1 MSLDEPATHDFHA
14 RTYPL
19 RIYSGTDALIE
30 LPRELQRA
38 GASRALILCGRSVRE
53 RTGLTQVIETLAG
66 GRIVG
71 IFSGISEGAP
81 AECLEEA
88 AAKARE
94 VQADALIA
102 VGAGSVIKGVRIV
115 AMLIGE
121 SRSLLEMATVHR
133 DDEPPVSQRLNAPKM
148 PIFNVL
154 TSPTSAQ
161 NRGGSAAR
169 YRGSAHHLEFFD
181 PKTRPR
187 AVFWD
192 TRALATAPAAL
203 ARSTSFEVYWWALM
217 CMGAVRTANPL
228 VQASRRHAWELARHA
243 YPKLGEADDAAA
255 RIDLCAAALLQNRD
269 EEDGGRPWSCQ
280 LLARAAYACAVGVFN
295 HYEGVTQSRGYAA
308 FAPAMIR
315 ELGAAV
321 PEVAHA
327 MGEALGM
334 ELPSSGNGTETAAQ
348 VAAQVARNFQAQGWR
363 TDLHDSGI
371 PAADAPRLLALAL
384 RNFNANHDRLLD
396 RHREAMLAA
405 ITRTIAP

>member
-1 MSLDEPATHDFHA
+1 MLNNETTLHDFRA

-19 RIYSGTDALIE
+19 RVYSGTNALVE
-30 LPRELQRA
+30 LPRELQRV

-66 GRIVG
+66 DRIAGV
-71 IFSGISEGAP
+71 FPGISEGAP

-88 AAKARE
+88 AAMARKL
-94 VQADALIA
+94 QADALVA

-115 AMLIGE
+115 AMLLGE
-121 SRSLLEMATVHR
+121 KRSLLEMATVHS
-133 DDEPPVSQRLNAPKM
+133 DGAPPVSQRLMAPKM

-192 TRALATAPAAL
+192 PKALATAPVTL

-217 CMGAVRTANPL
+217 CMGAVRTSNPL
-228 VQASRRHAWELARHA
+228 VQASRHHAWQLARHA
-243 YPKLGEADDAAA
+243 YPKLGDVDDTAA

-280 LLARAAYACAVGVFN
+280 LLARAAYASAVGVFN
-295 HYEGVTQSRGYAA
+295 HYAGVTQSRGYAA

-315 ELGAAV
+315 ELGVAV
-321 PEVAHA
+321 PEVTRAL
-327 MGEALGM
+327 GNALGM
-334 ELPSSGNGTETAAQ
+334 CLPSQCDATELAEQ
-348 VAAQVARNFQAQGWR
+348 VAAQVTSDFQAQGWQ
-363 TDLHDSGI
+363 TNLHDCNL
-371 PAADAPRLLALAL
+371 PATDAPQLLKLAL

-396 RHREAMLAA
+396 RHREAMLSA
-405 ITRTIAP
+405 ITSVIAA